1 MIQLVHYKTI
11 QGRKVA
17 LVKPGRKWVR
27 VLMMED
33 RPLTVRRVPMSET
46 KYFAPVTTKHDKAY
60 PIRRAVRH
68 YRNHAKAHGSTKTA
82 QRFLTEAAKNA

>member
-1 MIQLVHYKTI
+1 MH
-11 QGRKVA
+11 GRKVA

-46 KYFAPVTTKHDKAY
+46 KYFGVVRTSGTMRMKQGKAY
-60 PIRRAVRH
+60 PIRRAIRH

-82 QRFLTEAAKNA
+82 QRFLTEAAKSA